1 MKPFPKRFRTRSQRG
16 SVGPQATPSLTH
28 LMEQLEGLE
37 NRLSQFK
44 TGLSN
49 MLQLQQLQDRPE
61 NDSAERQALGET
73 LANLQ
78 REVDEFELELA
89 TQTIGWQH
97 VKETFWQAVRFGGLG
112 VVVGWALAWIV
123 IGNS

>member
-1 MKPFPKRFRTRSQRG
+1 MKPLPKRFRTRSQRG

-78 REVDEFELELA
+78 REVDEFD
-89 TQTIGWQH
+89 
-97 VKETFWQAVRFGGLG
+97 KE
-112 VVVGWALAWIV
+112 WARTKGTNYHFPYGCIASRMHPTV
-123 IGNS
+123 INSRYLI